1 MSTKNVVGDNI
12 VSPKTTSW
20 YYVSGS
26 AVDNSGNVTG
36 TLNAAKAWMAF
47 QLPRLATSL
56 FINQQPA
63 TAFVPV
69 PVRNI
74 PGRNRSWR

>member
-20 YYVSGS
+20 YYVSEG
-26 AVDNSGNVTG
+26 AVNNSGNVTG
-36 TLNAAKAWMAF
+36 ALDAAKAWMAF
-47 QLPRLATSL
+47 HLSRLATSL
-56 FINQQPA
+56 FTYQQTA
-63 TAFVPV
+63 TVLVPV